1 MSAND
6 AAVEAVFVEE
16 DKGVVKD
23 VFEKIIPPPF
33 PVLDEESG
41 VECNLIGSRWP
52 VIILLEEL
60 AVFGLL
66 LFTAVDV
73 LATG

>member
-1 MSAND
+1 LSANET
-6 AAVEAVFVEE
+6 AVEAVFAGE

-23 VFEKIIPPPF
+23 VFEKCIPM

-52 VIILLEEL
+52 VPILLEEL
-60 AVFGLL
+60 TIFGLL
-66 LFTAVDV
+66 LFRAVDV